1 MSIRTFIAVEI
12 DDEIRDRLYE
22 FITQL
27 KNADADVKWISP
39 ENIHLTLKF
48 VGNVKEDILPDLN
61 KIIGD
66 AASCASPFKMN
77 IEKVGAFPTIKRPH
91 VIFVCA
97 QEKGDNLL
105 KIYESI
111 DVNLEK
117 LGIKKDSR
125 KFVGHIT
132 LGRVKSQKNMKK
144 LINALNFDGVNSFGQ
159 EKVNS
164 ISLMRSVLTPS
175 GPIYTRLNSFEV
187 GIKNE
192 Y

>member
-22 FITQL
+22 FIAQF
-27 KNADADVKWISP
+27 KKADVDVKWIAP

-48 VGNVKEDILPDLN
+48 VGNIEEDILPDLN

-66 AASCASPFKMN
+66 AASRASPFKMN
-77 IEKVGAFPTIKRPH
+77 IEKVGAFPTIKRPR

-105 KIYESI
+105 KIHESI
-111 DVNLEK
+111 NANLEK
-117 LGIKKDSR
+117 LSIEKDPR
-125 KFVGHIT
+125 KFVGHVT
-132 LGRVKSQKNMKK
+132 LGRVRSQKNIKK
-144 LINALNFDGVNSFGQ
+144 LINALKSDGVNFFGQ
-159 EKVNS
+159 AKVNS
-164 ISLMRSVLTPS
+164 ISLMRSTLTPS

-187 GIKNE
+187 GIK
-192 Y
+192 